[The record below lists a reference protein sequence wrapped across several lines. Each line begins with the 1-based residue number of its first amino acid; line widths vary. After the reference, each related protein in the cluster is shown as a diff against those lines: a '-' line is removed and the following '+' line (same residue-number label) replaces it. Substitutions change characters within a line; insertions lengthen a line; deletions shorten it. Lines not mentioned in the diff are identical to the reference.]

1 MKATEGHTV
10 GLVNGKTFVWQKKC
24 VKNKRCRKWM
34 ITEVM
39 VWRCSSC
46 QSYFRFFILAVNYNI
61 CWQQRVNWI
70 KCTRKNWSYRWW
82 SVSVSCVG
90 AVWCIQWKPA
100 FGGVKTSDD
109 SLYWQQYC
117 CTSWSSACIFSLFPH
132 KALLVFCS
140 GGQFCRQFSHLDSPI
155 RALVCWPD
163 WQKEGALGR
172 WASERARRQ
181 AHRAHP
187 RVAISHTIVP

>member
-46 QSYFRFFILAVNYNI
+46 QSYFRFFILAENYNI

-140 GGQFCRQFSHLDSPI
+140 VLVGNSADNLAIWTVQFVHLSVDQIGRRKEHWGG
-155 RALVCWPD
+155 
-163 WQKEGALGR
+163 
-172 WASERARRQ
+172 ERVREHDDR
-181 AHRAHP
+181 HIEHIP
-187 RVAISHTIVP
+187 VSLSLTL